1 MTTVTYIYR
10 PRVRGSA
17 ASRGTLPPTTRSHFW
32 PLVVGPKNPSPSR
45 DGILHV
51 CRSHLTMNL
60 LVKFPGIPEEGS
72 TLTTYDRECDV
83 ETQFCRTPLHVWEIH
98 CPECRATG
106 RVPVVR
112 KRKSRIMST
121 CPRCSGLGFVRYVSA
136 RDIAEDDSEGFSLM
150 RSSQAARRTAKKQ
163 QKRTERIDVYI
174 PYTCIETNRRV
185 AESPSR
191 RVAIIIVVI
200 S

>member
-1 MTTVTYIYR
+1 
-10 PRVRGSA
+10 
-17 ASRGTLPPTTRSHFW
+17 
-32 PLVVGPKNPSPSR
+32 
-45 DGILHV
+45 
-51 CRSHLTMNL
+51 MNL

-150 RSSQAARRTAKKQ
+150 RSSQAGEYYNAKKNGQ
-163 QKRTERIDVYI
+163 
-174 PYTCIETNRRV
+174 ETTTKNGKN
-185 AESPSR
+185 
-191 RVAIIIVVI
+191 
-200 S
+200 